1 MDKRIRGDSEASY
14 SYKDMVD
21 MFQQKLLPTHLRQ
34 VKVTMEIKELHQLP
48 HPTVEELI
56 THLSSLEKQRV
67 TPPSDEVRR
76 EHLLGAVHAYL
87 RDTQLLKNNLT
98 ASRLMTAGARAL
110 SIWQKKLAPHRWAG
124 RRRSQCNTAVYKG
137 SASHEILR
145 VSVDQTRLHRR
156 RTPVPGSGPADG
168 NLGKSKVSSR
178 LHLLISPPRFSRS
191 GSRAWPVPSTQ
202 VPSTVNA
209 YFPFSSARSLKSMLN

>member
-168 NLGKSKVSSR
+168 NLGKSKRPQILARIRNNTVR
-178 LHLLISPPRFSRS
+178 KV
-191 GSRAWPVPSTQ
+191 AWE
-202 VPSTVNA
+202 
-209 YFPFSSARSLKSMLN
+209 KSMGRLSKPSMRYHSVEADCPE